1 MISTRS
7 KKNILITLIVCRR
20 SRPRRWSLLG
30 QGTGFARQ
38 VRYLNNQ
45 TKEGPANDDYAENS
59 QLIAEKIPGAELFTV
74 EGANHGVH
82 AEKPEVVLPKIRSH
96 LGI

>member
-1 MISTRS
+1 M
-7 KKNILITLIVCRR
+7 KN
-20 SRPRRWSLLG
+20 
-30 QGTGFARQ
+30 
-38 VRYLNNQ
+38 
-45 TKEGPANDDYAENS
+45 AENS
-59 QLIAEKIPGAELFTV
+59 QLITEKIPGAELFMV